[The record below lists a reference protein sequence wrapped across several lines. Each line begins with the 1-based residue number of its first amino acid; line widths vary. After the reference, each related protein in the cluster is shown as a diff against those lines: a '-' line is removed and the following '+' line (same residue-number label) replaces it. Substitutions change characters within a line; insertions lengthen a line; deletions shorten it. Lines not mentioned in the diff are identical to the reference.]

1 MCHKDISV
9 KYKHNKIFRFKQNE
23 WLQFASLL
31 KSGNNLLE
39 TLTIMK
45 VDTAL
50 VREEIESGEKLES
63 LVLKGQK
70 GKFYEHL
77 SFFLTLTS
85 LPEAIY
91 SAYNMRFFEKTS
103 VARLRK
109 KSAYPLFIF
118 LMASGSIYMFNNF
131 IIPQLLQGFNINEK
145 TSLFTVLQFIHIFSV
160 ILISCFIIGIITF
173 VIVAKNKKAHFFV
186 YAHVV
191 SYLSFSKEYISYYLS
206 GYMKELRKQGISSQL
221 SFQYMDTIKE
231 NTLLSY
237 LCKDLKSQL
246 LDGKDLEIIIQENI
260 CIDTNFKLHYGVGIH
275 NGTLED
281 SLDSYLKSIE
291 IKWDREISKIS
302 TIIQVISYSFV
313 GVLMVCVYQIM
324 LIPLDMLN
332 QL

>member
-1 MCHKDISV
+1 MCHKDILV
-9 KYKHNKIFRFKQNE
+9 KHKHNKIFRFKQSE

-45 VDTAL
+45 VDSVL
-50 VREEIESGEKLES
+50 VREEIENGEKLES
-63 LVLKGQK
+63 LVLKGQR

-103 VARLRK
+103 VSRLKK

-131 IIPQLLQGFNINEK
+131 IIPQLLQGFNINES
-145 TSLFTVLQFIHIFSV
+145 TSLFTILQIIHIISI
-160 ILISCFIIGIITF
+160 ILIACFIIGIIIF
-173 VIVAKNKKAHFFV
+173 VIVAKNKKAHLFV
-186 YAHVV
+186 YMHFV
-191 SYLSFSKEYISYYLS
+191 SYLTFFKEYISYYLS

-221 SFQYMDTIKE
+221 SFQYMDTIRE
-231 NTLLSY
+231 DTLLSY

-246 LDGKDLEIIIQENI
+246 LEGRDLEVIIQENKR
-260 CIDTNFKLHYGVGIH
+260 IDTNFKLHYGVGIH

-281 SLDSYLKSIE
+281 SLDSYLKSVE
-291 IKWDREISKIS
+291 IKWDREISKVS

-324 LIPLDMLN
+324 LIPLNMLN